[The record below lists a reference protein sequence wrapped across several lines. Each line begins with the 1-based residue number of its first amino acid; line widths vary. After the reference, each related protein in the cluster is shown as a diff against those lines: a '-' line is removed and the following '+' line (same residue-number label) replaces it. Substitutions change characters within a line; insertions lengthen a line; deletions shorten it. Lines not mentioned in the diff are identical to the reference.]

1 MCDWQV
7 VYERLTAPVPQAPS
21 EASDSSSWLA
31 LGDASSSSDDSVWLV
46 LEDASSSS
54 DDDSVVEV

>member
-1 MCDWQV
+1 M
-7 VYERLTAPVPQAPS
+7 VYARLTAPVPQAPPS

>member
-1 MCDWQV
+1 M